1 MPIDLKQSL
10 LSGYHSIAGD
20 YTAFSEREKSFPREN
35 AQAACECCAARTWR
49 VRENDEA
56 HPMSGTRRERRMP
69 GGTLPTIVAQTL
81 DLRCPDPGASARPTR
96 HGATAIKPGSRSMDR
111 RGACG

>member
-35 AQAACECCAARTWR
+35 AQAACECCVARTWR
-49 VRENDEA
+49 VRSRPGLLAGHGN
-56 HPMSGTRRERRMP
+56 PCGTK
-69 GGTLPTIVAQTL
+69 AW
-81 DLRCPDPGASARPTR
+81 ARTTK
-96 HGATAIKPGSRSMDR
+96 HTQ
-111 RGACG
+111 

>member
-35 AQAACECCAARTWR
+35 AQAACECCAARAYTTLALSWPQLALPQSR
-49 VRENDEA
+49 KPPRHESLGNFDAVRPNEGHQE
-56 HPMSGTRRERRMP
+56 
-69 GGTLPTIVAQTL
+69 
-81 DLRCPDPGASARPTR
+81 GAADAPCAIARIGYP
-96 HGATAIKPGSRSMDR
+96 
-111 RGACG
+111 